1 MEDQTAEI
9 NELFAVPNTTLERD
23 VLGELKSILRI
34 HSLSPQEMFFK
45 WEAYSLKMGPE
56 TQMNYKTARE
66 FKKDLQDA
74 LERESRG
81 KAHMQSAQKR
91 STNGTPRNANT
102 GDVFGVLDGLVAGT
116 PSRGPPMKR
125 RNDFGTPSAKASKLN
140 NTSSPAGDKTPT
152 LGATAEPSQ
161 PGAIPFAERQNAG
174 QIVEQ
179 LNGHIEIPPAPTS
192 PPAEARVKLKANTD
206 MAKFSYRPM
215 AMKLSEASEFLD
227 ERIDDFVDIVQ
238 KHHQLEYSAF
248 GNPAAMS
255 PTQIVAVGRIAS
267 DSSEG
272 RMNAASMVLETSRRM
287 GAGLRVPLRME
298 KGGYDFFPGKIVAL
312 RGNNPSG
319 EFFSVTEVLAV
330 PSLQPPA
337 TAPTSIDVHNERLQ
351 SDDGAETRPLN
362 IIIGAGPYTTDSD
375 LSFDSLHELCSQAA
389 ETKADLLILSGPFID
404 IEHPKV
410 ASGDFSLPAD
420 TKVDP
425 SSATLTDV
433 FRLLVSQPLS
443 RLAQTLPSITIILVP
458 SVRDAV
464 SKHISWPQ
472 DRLAR
477 KELGL
482 PKQATCVT
490 NPMTVSC
497 NDFMTAI
504 SSQDVLFEMQRQRVV
519 SGLNSDAL
527 ASLARN
533 LLTQRHYFPVFPP
546 LPRDEKALTV
556 GASLDVAYMKLGEI
570 LTVSPDLL
578 ILPSVL
584 TPFVK
589 VVDGVL
595 VINPGQ
601 ASKKR
606 GAGTY
611 ARLIVGPREL
621 TEDEREK
628 DEDVDHQLF
637 NRARCDIVRI

>member
-1 MEDQTAEI
+1 
-9 NELFAVPNTTLERD
+9 
-23 VLGELKSILRI
+23 
-34 HSLSPQEMFFK
+34 
-45 WEAYSLKMGPE
+45 
-56 TQMNYKTARE
+56 
-66 FKKDLQDA
+66 
-74 LERESRG
+74 
-81 KAHMQSAQKR
+81 
-91 STNGTPRNANT
+91 
-102 GDVFGVLDGLVAGT
+102 
-116 PSRGPPMKR
+116 
-125 RNDFGTPSAKASKLN
+125 
-140 NTSSPAGDKTPT
+140 
-152 LGATAEPSQ
+152 
-161 PGAIPFAERQNAG
+161 
-174 QIVEQ
+174 
-179 LNGHIEIPPAPTS
+179 
-192 PPAEARVKLKANTD
+192 
-206 MAKFSYRPM
+206 
-215 AMKLSEASEFLD
+215 
-227 ERIDDFVDIVQ
+227 
-238 KHHQLEYSAF
+238 
-248 GNPAAMS
+248 
-255 PTQIVAVGRIAS
+255 
-267 DSSEG
+267 
-272 RMNAASMVLETSRRM
+272 
-287 GAGLRVPLRME
+287 
-298 KGGYDFFPGKIVAL
+298 
-312 RGNNPSG
+312 
-319 EFFSVTEVLAV
+319 
-330 PSLQPPA
+330 
-337 TAPTSIDVHNERLQ
+337 
-351 SDDGAETRPLN
+351 
-362 IIIGAGPYTTDSD
+362 
-375 LSFDSLHELCSQAA
+375 
-389 ETKADLLILSGPFID
+389 
-404 IEHPKV
+404 
-410 ASGDFSLPAD
+410 
-420 TKVDP
+420 
-425 SSATLTDV
+425 
-433 FRLLVSQPLS
+433 RLLVSQPLS

>member
-1 MEDQTAEI
+1 MDDQTNEI
-9 NELFAVPNTTLERD
+9 NELFAAPNTTIERD

-34 HSLSPQEMFFK
+34 HSLSPQELFFK
-45 WEAYSLKMGPE
+45 WEAYSLKMGSD
-56 TQMNYKTARE
+56 TLMNYQTARD
-66 FKKDLQDA
+66 FKKDLQGA
-74 LERESRG
+74 LERESRA

-91 STNGTPRNANT
+91 GTNGTPRNAAT
-102 GDVFGVLDGLVAGT
+102 GDVFGVLDGLVGT
-116 PSRGPPMKR
+116 PSRGPVMKR

-152 LGATAEPSQ
+152 LGATNEAPQ
-161 PGAIPFAERQNAG
+161 LGAIPFAERQNAG

-179 LNGHIEIPPAPTS
+179 LNGHIELPTAPS
-192 PPAEARVKLKANTD
+192 SAPVEPRVKLKANTD
-206 MAKFSYRPM
+206 MGKFGYRPM

-227 ERIDDFVDIVQ
+227 ERIDEFVDIVQ

-255 PTQIVAVGRIAS
+255 PAQIVAVGRIAL
-267 DSSEG
+267 DTSEG

-298 KGGYDFFPGKIVAL
+298 KGAYDFFPGKIVAV

-319 EFFSVTEVLAV
+319 EYFSVTENLSV
-330 PSLQPPA
+330 PSLLLPA
-337 TAPTSIDVHNERLQ
+337 TAPTGIDVHNERLQ
-351 SDDGAETRPLN
+351 SDDGTETRPLN
-362 IIIGAGPYTTDSD
+362 ILIGAGPYTTDSD

-389 ETKADLLILSGPFID
+389 ETKADLLVLSGPFID

-410 ASGDFSLPAD
+410 ASGDFSLPPD
-420 TKVDP
+420 SKID
-425 SSATLTDV
+425 SSTATLTDV
-433 FRLLVSQPLS
+433 FRAFISQPLS
-443 RLAQTLPSITIILVP
+443 RLAQTLPGITIILVP

-472 DRLAR
+472 DRLNR

-497 NDFMTAI
+497 NDFMTAV

-556 GASLDVAYMKLGEI
+556 GASLDVAYLKLGEI
-570 LTVSPDLL
+570 LNVSPDLL

-595 VINPGQ
+595 VVNPGT

-611 ARLIVGPREL
+611 AKLIVGPREL

-628 DEDVDHQLF
+628 DEEVDHQLF
-637 NRARCDIVRI
+637 NRARCDIIRI

>member
-1 MEDQTAEI
+1 
-9 NELFAVPNTTLERD
+9 
-23 VLGELKSILRI
+23 
-34 HSLSPQEMFFK
+34 
-45 WEAYSLKMGPE
+45 
-56 TQMNYKTARE
+56 
-66 FKKDLQDA
+66 
-74 LERESRG
+74 
-81 KAHMQSAQKR
+81 
-91 STNGTPRNANT
+91 
-102 GDVFGVLDGLVAGT
+102 
-116 PSRGPPMKR
+116 MKR

-152 LGATAEPSQ
+152 LGATHEAPQ
-161 PGAIPFAERQNAG
+161 LGAIPFAERQNAG

-179 LNGHIEIPPAPTS
+179 LNGHIELPTAPS
-192 PPAEARVKLKANTD
+192 SAPVEPRVKLKANTD
-206 MAKFSYRPM
+206 MGKFGYRPM

-227 ERIDDFVDIVQ
+227 ERIDEFVDIVQ

-255 PTQIVAVGRIAS
+255 PAQIVAVGRIAS
-267 DSSEG
+267 DTSEG

-287 GAGLRVPLRME
+287 GAAH
-298 KGGYDFFPGKIVAL
+298 DFFPGKIVAV

-319 EFFSVTEVLAV
+319 EYFSVTEVLSV
-330 PSLQPPA
+330 PSLLLPA
-337 TAPTSIDVHNERLQ
+337 TAPTGIDVHNERLQ
-351 SDDGAETRPLN
+351 SDD
-362 IIIGAGPYTTDSD
+362 DSD

-389 ETKADLLILSGPFID
+389 ETKVDLLILSGPFID

-410 ASGDFSLPAD
+410 ASGDFSLPPD
-420 TKVDP
+420 SKID
-425 SSATLTDV
+425 SSTATLTDV
-433 FRLLVSQPLS
+433 FRAFISQPLS
-443 RLAQTLPSITIILVP
+443 RLAQTLPGITIILVP

-472 DRLAR
+472 DRLNR

-482 PKQATCVT
+482 PRQATCVT

-497 NDFMTAI
+497 NDFMTAV

-556 GASLDVAYMKLGEI
+556 GASLDVAYLKLGEI
-570 LTVSPDLL
+570 LNVSPDLL

-595 VINPGQ
+595 VVNPG
-601 ASKKR
+601 
-606 GAGTY
+606 T
-611 ARLIVGPREL
+611 AR
-621 TEDEREK
+621 
-628 DEDVDHQLF
+628 
-637 NRARCDIVRI
+637 